1 MELNKKI
8 TSKIWDNC
16 AKQLVDGY
24 IFVKM
29 DDIIKLNIEKEDLIV
44 DDLEVINKNDMNYIA
59 SYLNKEGWIF
69 EHNPDT
75 GDIWKR
81 RPGDIHNRILA

>member
-44 DDLEVINKNDMNYIA
+44 DDLEVINKNDMN
-59 SYLNKEGWIF
+59 K
-69 EHNPDT
+69 
-75 GDIWKR
+75 
-81 RPGDIHNRILA
+81 

>member
-75 GDIWKR
+75 GDTWKR
-81 RPGDIHNRILA
+81 RLGDIHNRTLA

>member
-81 RPGDIHNRILA
+81 RPGDIHNRTLA

>member
-29 DDIIKLNIEKEDLIV
+29 DDIILEKLKR
-44 DDLEVINKNDMNYIA
+44 K
-59 SYLNKEGWIF
+59 YL
-69 EHNPDT
+69 
-75 GDIWKR
+75 
-81 RPGDIHNRILA
+81 L